1 MRANILSQLSL
12 AAATL
17 LLGCNSTTA
26 PRPIEDPPDIL
37 VLTVQPSSATIDGG
51 RAIKLTALMTG
62 RDALGTPQAAV
73 TWFSSDT
80 NVATVRSGG
89 LVEGRKA
96 GRVQI
101 VASWQTARGSALVT
115 VLDPVRK
122 KPSIPQCLL
131 IPGGKC

>member
-1 MRANILSQLSL
+1 MRAIISSQLSL
-12 AAATL
+12 VAATL
-17 LLGCNSTTA
+17 LVGCNSTTA

-37 VLTVQPSSATIDGG
+37 VLTVAPSSATIDGG
-51 RAIKLTALMTG
+51 RSVKLTALMTG
-62 RDALGTPQAAV
+62 QGGLGTPQSAV

-80 NVATVRSGG
+80 NVATVRAGG
-89 LVEGRKA
+89 LVEGRKE

-101 VASWQTARGSALVT
+101 VASWQAARGSALVT
-115 VLDPVRK
+115 VLNPVKK